1 MDNILINWIRIDNTT
16 YQLKP
21 LCPQN
26 REETSCCNK
35 GDDNIE
41 YKQEDDK

>member
-1 MDNILINWIRIDNTT
+1 MIIKSMSYESVVFMQNF
-16 YQLKP
+16 P
-21 LCPQN
+21 LCQQN